1 MKIFSEKSEITY
13 KTVDTSYLSEIAA
26 LDAECFGKEAWMPK
40 SIENDMLSASSVWI
54 AAFCGGKVVGYING
68 VSVCDE
74 AELNRIGVC
83 KSHRRCGIG
92 GQLVDELVSALSEKM
107 CKTIFLEVRE
117 SNNSA
122 SALYEKCDFKK
133 YAVRNNYYKNP
144 TENAVL
150 MLREIQ

>member
-40 SIENDMLSASSVWI
+40 SIENDMQSASSVWI
-54 AAFCGGKVVGYING
+54 AAFCGGKVV
-68 VSVCDE
+68 E

-117 SNNSA
+117 SNKSA

-133 YAVRNNYYKNP
+133 YAVRKNYYKNP

>member
-68 VSVCDE
+68 VS
-74 AELNRIGVC
+74 
-83 KSHRRCGIG
+83 GIG
-92 GQLVDELVSALSEKM
+92 GQLVDKLVSALSEKM
-107 CKTIFLEVRE
+107 CKAIFLEVRE
-117 SNNSA
+117 SNKSA
-122 SALYEKCDFKK
+122 SALYEKYDFKK
-133 YAVRNNYYKNP
+133 YAVRKNYYKNP